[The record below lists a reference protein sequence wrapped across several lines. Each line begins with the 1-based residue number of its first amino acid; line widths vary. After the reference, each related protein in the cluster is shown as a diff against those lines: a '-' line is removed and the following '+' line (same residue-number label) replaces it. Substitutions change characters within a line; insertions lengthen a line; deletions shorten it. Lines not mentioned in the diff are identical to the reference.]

1 MSNVRTRI
9 LAVVGFLAVAGP
21 LAAQQPVVPASG
33 SKPADPK
40 PVDLALEDQFGR
52 RAELGT
58 LRGHVVVLVFGDR
71 KGTDACKEYGEQ
83 LHVLFH
89 PTAKG
94 QPADKARQA
103 PVVALPGVPA
113 GRPSP
118 DVVVVPVACTGS
130 VPGLVKDVIR
140 NQIKKACPDV
150 TVWLDFAGAME
161 EKFGLRAGQP
171 NLVVFDAAGRL
182 RMKVN
187 GTPDEATGTKL
198 VQTIQN
204 LRAEAAGLGK

>member
-1 MSNVRTRI
+1 MTRSLTVFAC
-9 LAVVGFLAVAGP
+9 LAVST
-21 LAAQQPVVPASG
+21 AASAQAPVVPAAA
-33 SKPADPK
+33 SKVAEPK
-40 PVDLALEDQFGR
+40 PVELVLEDQFGR

-89 PTAKG
+89 PAAKG
-94 QPADKARQA
+94 QTPDKARTA
-103 PVVALPGVPA
+103 PVVPLAGVPE
-113 GRPSP
+113 GKKSP
-118 DVVVVPVACTGS
+118 EVVVVPVACAGS

-140 NQIKKACPDV
+140 NQIKKASPDV
-150 TVWLDFAGAME
+150 TVWLDFSGAME

-171 NLVVFDAAGRL
+171 NLAVIDAAGRL

-187 GTPDEATGTKL
+187 GTPDQATGEKL